1 MELNEARNKTF
12 NDLVKKRT
20 KEIVELKGKI
30 EYGKLMFVTK
40 IERLYNFKIYRKTS
54 MEASDL

>member
-54 MEASDL
+54 IEASDL